1 MSDLPSALRLAFNP
15 FEPAASGPPVGGV
28 PFGPPA
34 PLEARIRRVVDQLVN
49 ARGTRAV
56 VIIGDYGSGKTCLLR
71 WLQNQLLPEH
81 RIQPFYF
88 DNPGVH
94 FYNLAN
100 TLLRAIGRKDFAKF
114 IWELA
119 GTHVQ
124 APYQGNLF
132 RTSFEEYL
140 AAESRRGAGTGP
152 TLPWDSS
159 RPFSPPASRQMA
171 RSRTASPES
180 SPTRCESPT
189 SNTVT
194 SCREAPA
201 AW

>member
-1 MSDLPSALRLAFNP
+1 MSDLPSTLKLAFNP

-28 PFGPPA
+28 PFGPPS
-34 PLEARIRRVVDQLVN
+34 PLEARIRRVVDQLVDT
-49 ARGTRAV
+49 RGTRAV

-71 WLQNQLLPEH
+71 WLQNHLLPEH
-81 RIQPFYF
+81 RIQPFCF

-124 APYQGNLF
+124 ARAGPLSGQPLPQRLRGVP
-132 RTSFEEYL
+132 RRRESL
-140 AAESRRGAGTGP
+140 AAREPVGRRPGTPASHSRRRHH
-152 TLPWDSS
+152 D
-159 RPFSPPASRQMA
+159 R
-171 RSRTASPES
+171 
-180 SPTRCESPT
+180 
-189 SNTVT
+189 
-194 SCREAPA
+194 
-201 AW
+201 